1 MNPLKV
7 SCIYPDE
14 RQHCSH
20 GRHSTPVGSHPILF
34 RPNKRNNHLSSLL
47 PCLAVSKIWNPCKER
62 FWPGLHRIR
71 HAGDKRTALELEFG
85 SQN

>member
-47 PCLAVSKIWNPCKER
+47 PCLAVSKIWTPVRSVSDLDYTESGMRETKEPR
-62 FWPGLHRIR
+62 
-71 HAGDKRTALELEFG
+71 
-85 SQN
+85 